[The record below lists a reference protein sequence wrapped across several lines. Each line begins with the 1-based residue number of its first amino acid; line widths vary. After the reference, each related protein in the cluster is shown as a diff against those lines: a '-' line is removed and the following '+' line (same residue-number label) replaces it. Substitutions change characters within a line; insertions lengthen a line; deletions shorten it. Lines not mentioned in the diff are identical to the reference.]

1 MRKDYSAPVDSLGAA
16 QQGQKKK
23 DPNTYAYQT
32 LVGLMLSAMTNDA
45 TTSKV
50 MNNLKKHGLNINKIY
65 KMKEEEVFELIKG
78 INFNKTKAK
87 NIK

>member
-1 MRKDYSAPVDSLGAA
+1 
-16 QQGQKKK
+16 
-23 DPNTYAYQT
+23 
-32 LVGLMLSAMTNDA
+32 MLSAMTNDA